1 MPKKRTHYQLN
12 SITSGTTLSI
22 TNSEQALL
30 VYSISKDRQLPDAT
44 EQQSPVRPN
53 DDEISLL
60 TASTWA
66 AQSFTRHPSLITLQN
81 QFQMDGTSK
90 VWDPQSK
97 TSSGKQESG
106 QGTGGFALTSSSP
119 SLTSDLDLSE
129 SPDNVGPPPDCSD
142 RRHVTH
148 ITQTNYR
155 GNAGQREWSRCRT
168 YCTCLLL

>member
-12 SITSGTTLSI
+12 SITSGTTLSV

-66 AQSFTRHPSLITLQN
+66 AESFTRHPSLITLQN

-106 QGTGGFALTSSSP
+106 RAQEG
-119 SLTSDLDLSE
+119 
-129 SPDNVGPPPDCSD
+129 
-142 RRHVTH
+142 
-148 ITQTNYR
+148 
-155 GNAGQREWSRCRT
+155 
-168 YCTCLLL
+168 LL